1 MKLPKLFG
9 KKLTGDGKA
18 AAYNAASLAF
28 FQFANYI
35 FPLVTIP
42 FLTRVLGSYNYGLT
56 IFVTVL
62 TGYAITLAD
71 YGFNLSATRLVA
83 INKSND
89 KYVSE
94 IFCSITIIKLV
105 IFIICAIPIF
115 FVIRVQGEYSTET
128 MLFLAAYVGGLG
140 QIMTPIWLF
149 QGLEA
154 MRPVIYIQLVS
165 KLAACVF
172 IFTLVDSPK
181 DYLLVVAI
189 NSIFFLL
196 GGFLSLLKAKKIAAL
211 RIYIPETKTLLFYLK
226 DGFSIFV
233 SNVSISLYTTS
244 ANFVIGVALGPAAL
258 AQFSAADKIVQL
270 LKTSYLPVV
279 QAGYPLIGRRVKT
292 SKNDG
297 IRLAWKFG
305 AACSCM
311 SFFLGV
317 LCFVYA
323 DELVKLV
330 FGDGFADAASLL
342 KVMAFVPVFTCL
354 SYVLGILVML
364 NLELRKEFTIILAA
378 SGLLGLILV
387 IFSVNT
393 VGLQGVSWS
402 VFAAELIVAAS
413 MSAFLFCKRRMGSQL

>member
-9 KKLTGDGKA
+9 KKLTGDSKA
-18 AAYNAASLAF
+18 AAYNAASLAL

-35 FPLVTIP
+35 FPLATIP
-42 FLTRVLGSYNYGLT
+42 FLTRVLGPYNYGLT

-62 TGYAITLAD
+62 IGYAITFSD
-71 YGFNLSATRLVA
+71 YGFNLSATRLIA

-94 IFCSITIIKLV
+94 IFCSVTIIKFS
-105 IFIICAIPIF
+105 IFFICAIPIF
-115 FVIRVQGEYSTET
+115 FIIMVQSQYSTEAA
-128 MLFLAAYVGGLG
+128 LLLAAYVGGLG
-140 QIMTPIWLF
+140 QILTPIWLF
-149 QGLEA
+149 QGLEV
-154 MRPVIYIQLVS
+154 MRPVIYIQLAS
-165 KLAACVF
+165 KLLSCVF
-172 IFTLVDSPK
+172 IFTLVDDPK

-189 NSIFFLL
+189 NSSFFLL
-196 GGFLSLLKAKKIAAL
+196 GGFLCLLKAKKIASL
-211 RIYIPETKTLLFYLK
+211 RLYIPATQTLIFYLK
-226 DGFSIFV
+226 DGFSIFF

-244 ANFVIGVALGPAAL
+244 ANFVIGMALGPAAL

-279 QAGYPLIGRRVKT
+279 QAGYPLVSRRVRT

-297 IRLAWKFG
+297 IKLAWKFG
-305 AACSCM
+305 VACSCM
-311 SFFLGV
+311 SFFLGL

-323 DELVKLV
+323 DDLVKFV

-342 KVMAFVPVFTCL
+342 KIMAFVPVFTCL

-364 NLELRKEFTIILAA
+364 NLEFRKEFTVILAA
-378 SGLLGLILV
+378 SGLLGLSFVIL
-387 IFSVNT
+387 SVNT

-402 VFAAELIVAAS
+402 VFVAELIVTAS
-413 MSAFLFCKRRMGSQL
+413 MSAFLFCKRRTGAQL